1 MTCKM
6 KMRFISNE
14 LSYNFSILLI
24 LYDNLSSK
32 MEKNQDFHLEK
43 STFLIA
49 LSYNLNKIP
58 KLYDSSGK
66 ISFLH
71 YKNVI

>member
-1 MTCKM
+1 
-6 KMRFISNE
+6 MRFVLNG
-14 LSYNFSILLI
+14 LSYNSSVLLN
-24 LYDNLSSK
+24 LYDVLPLQID
-32 MEKNQDFHLEK
+32 KNQDFHLEK

>member
-1 MTCKM
+1 
-6 KMRFISNE
+6 MRFVSSE

-24 LYDNLSSK
+24 LYDVLPSEN
-32 MEKNQDFHLEK
+32 EKNQDFHLEK

-49 LSYNLNKIP
+49 LSYNLNKIL